1 MNLYKKPVEVGQ
13 AKMTTKATYSHARAN
28 LAAIWDEVED
38 SREPAIL
45 ERRGHED
52 MALLPAHELA
62 SVQET
67 AHLLSSP
74 ENAARLLSALVRS
87 RKRTTTPVDL
97 DALMSE
103 LGLES

>member
-1 MNLYKKPVEVGQ
+1 
-13 AKMTTKATYSHARAN
+13 MTIRATYSRARAN

-45 ERRGHED
+45 ERRGHAD
-52 MALLPAHELA
+52 MALIPADELS

-87 RKRTTTPVDL
+87 RKRTTPTVELETLIKELDL
-97 DALMSE
+97 SA
-103 LGLES
+103 